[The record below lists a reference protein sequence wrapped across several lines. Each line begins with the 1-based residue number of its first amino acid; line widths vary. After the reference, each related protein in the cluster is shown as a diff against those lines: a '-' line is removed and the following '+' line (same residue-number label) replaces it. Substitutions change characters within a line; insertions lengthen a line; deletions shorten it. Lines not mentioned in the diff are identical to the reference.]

1 VVWQSIRPLLE
12 PLVTPKTLKIHP
24 IREFYEVCQKR
35 NYKIIQ
41 NEVSRKDGVTS
52 YRMKVEADG
61 VIHPYEYM
69 GSALKDTAK
78 KIVCKELLNSLKE
91 REHLGKQV

>member
-1 VVWQSIRPLLE
+1 
-12 PLVTPKTLKIHP
+12 
-24 IREFYEVCQKR
+24 
-35 NYKIIQ
+35 
-41 NEVSRKDGVTS
+41 
-52 YRMKVEADG
+52 MKVEADG